1 MFGLTTE
8 IKEKEAERLLF
19 LGENMADWK
28 NININKNLIKHDT
41 GKSTLIAMPHKSDYD
56 GWEFWF
62 PSKLVRESFKRKDAV
77 NIGYTDEF
85 IFHLKKYGHG
95 RYNSK
100 EIISDQ
106 DIDVKEFERAFCV
119 VAGNIDASITEEPEV
134 PLIHIPDWIEPEAT
148 TADEELVDE

>member
-1 MFGLTTE
+1 MFGPTIE

-85 IFHLKKYGHG
+85 VFHLKKDGHC

-100 EIISDQ
+100 EIISEQ
-106 DIDVKEFERAFCV
+106 DIDGKEFIE
-119 VAGNIDASITEEPEV
+119 TEEH
-134 PLIHIPDWIEPEAT
+134 LRI
-148 TADEELVDE
+148 LGFR

>member
-1 MFGLTTE
+1 MFGPTTE
-8 IKEKEAERLLF
+8 IKKKEAERLLF

-28 NININKNLIKHDT
+28 NININKNLIIHDT

-62 PSKLVRESFKRKDAV
+62 PSKLVREAFNRKDAM
-77 NIGYTDEF
+77 NIGYNDDF
-85 IFHLKKYGHG
+85 IFHLKKYDTE
-95 RYNSK
+95 K
-100 EIISDQ
+100 

-119 VAGNIDASITEEPEV
+119 VAGNIDASITEEPEI
-134 PLIHIPDWIEPEAT
+134 PLIHIPDWIEPEEI

>member
-1 MFGLTTE
+1 
-8 IKEKEAERLLF
+8 
-19 LGENMADWK
+19 MAWK

-77 NIGYTDEF
+77 NIGYTDDF
-85 IFHLKKYGHG
+85 VFHLKKYE
-95 RYNSK
+95 K
-100 EIISDQ
+100 Q
-106 DIDVKEFERAFCV
+106 KDIDVKEFERAFCV
-119 VAGNIDASITEEPEV
+119 VAGNIDASITEELEI
-134 PLIHIPDWIEPEAT
+134 PLIHIPDWIEPEEI

>member
-1 MFGLTTE
+1 MFGPTTE

-28 NININKNLIKHDT
+28 NININKNLIIHDT

-62 PSKLVRESFKRKDAV
+62 PSKLVREAFNRKDV
-77 NIGYTDEF
+77 MNIGYNDDF
-85 IFHLKKYGHG
+85 IFHLKNCDTEK
-95 RYNSK
+95 
-100 EIISDQ
+100 DL
-106 DIDVKEFERAFCV
+106 DVEELERAFCV

-134 PLIHIPDWIEPEAT
+134 PLIHIPDWIEPEEIT
-148 TADEELVDE
+148 VDEELVDE

>member
-1 MFGLTTE
+1 MFGPTTE

-28 NININKNLIKHDT
+28 NININKNLLKVDN

-85 IFHLKKYGHG
+85 VFHLKKYGHG
-95 RYNSK
+95 RYNSDK
-100 EIISDQ
+100 IIDEQ

-119 VAGNIDASITEEPEV
+119 VAENIDASVTEEPEV

>member
-8 IKEKEAERLLF
+8 IKKKEAERLLF

-28 NININKNLIKHDT
+28 NININKNLIIHDT

-62 PSKLVRESFKRKDAV
+62 PSKLVREAFNRKDAM
-77 NIGYTDEF
+77 NIGYNDDF
-85 IFHLKKYGHG
+85 IFHLKKYDTE
-95 RYNSK
+95 K
-100 EIISDQ
+100 
-106 DIDVKEFERAFCV
+106 DINVKEFERAFCV

-134 PLIHIPDWIEPEAT
+134 PLIHIPDWIEPEEIN
-148 TADEELVDE
+148 ADEELVDE

>member
-8 IKEKEAERLLF
+8 IKEKEAAGLLF

-28 NININKNLIKHDT
+28 NININKNLIIHDT
-41 GKSTLIAMPHKSDYD
+41 GKSTLIAMPHKSDYA

-62 PSKLVRESFKRKDAV
+62 PSKLVREAFNRKDAM
-77 NIGYTDEF
+77 NIGYNDDF
-85 IFHLKKYGHG
+85 IFHLKKYDTE
-95 RYNSK
+95 K
-100 EIISDQ
+100 

-119 VAGNIDASITEEPEV
+119 VAGNIDTSITEEPEV

-148 TADEELVDE
+148 TADKELVDE

>member
-8 IKEKEAERLLF
+8 IKKKEAERLLF

-28 NININKNLIKHDT
+28 NININKNLIIHDT

-62 PSKLVRESFKRKDAV
+62 PSKLVREAFNRKDAM
-77 NIGYTDEF
+77 NIGYNDDF
-85 IFHLKKYGHG
+85 IFHLKKYDTE
-95 RYNSK
+95 K
-100 EIISDQ
+100 
-106 DIDVKEFERAFCV
+106 DINVKEFERAFCV

-134 PLIHIPDWIEPEAT
+134 PLIHIPDWIEPEEINAY
-148 TADEELVDE
+148 EELVDE

>member
-1 MFGLTTE
+1 MFGPTIE
-8 IKEKEAERLLF
+8 IKKKEAERLLF

-28 NININKNLIKHDT
+28 NININKNLIIHDT

-62 PSKLVRESFKRKDAV
+62 PSKLVREAFNKKDAV
-77 NIGYTDEF
+77 NIGYNDDF
-85 IFHLKKYGHG
+85 IFHLKNCYTEK
-95 RYNSK
+95 
-100 EIISDQ
+100 

-119 VAGNIDASITEEPEV
+119 VAGNIDASITEEPEI
-134 PLIHIPDWIEPEAT
+134 PLIHIPDWIEPEEI